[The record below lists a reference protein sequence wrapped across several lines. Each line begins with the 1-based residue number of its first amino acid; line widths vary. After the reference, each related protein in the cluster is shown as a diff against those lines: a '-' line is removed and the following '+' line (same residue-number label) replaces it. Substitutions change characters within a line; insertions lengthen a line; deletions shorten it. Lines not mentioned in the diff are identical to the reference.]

1 LQNLHPQGLHI
12 ATYSFLDL
20 AHDVLRD
27 ASKPLTYQ
35 EIWQAGTE
43 AALGAKVRTS
53 GKTPWQTL
61 GSQLYVEVRDNDASM
76 FVKVGKRPA
85 RFFLAARQPE
95 LPPDVIARIEREET
109 KVKDTKPDYH
119 ERDLHALMTY
129 FAYAN
134 PTFNRGRSIFTK
146 TILHEK
152 SQRSGYNEWIHPD
165 MVGFYLPLD
174 DWRPDVVEFNRL
186 SDNNSLRLFS
196 FELKRRLSKSNYRE
210 AYFQAVSNSSWA
222 HEGYLVAAEIVQD
235 DELLS
240 ELERL
245 ASSFGIGIIHLNP
258 ADIDGSTILYPARGR
273 GTLDWETINKLCEQN
288 PDFERFLQDVK
299 IDFESRRIHQAEFDE
314 IVKDI
319 GKYIRD
325 RLKIA
330 LDD

>member
-43 AALGAKVRTS
+43 AALVAKVRTS

-109 KVKDTKPDYH
+109 KAKDTKPDYH

>member
-43 AALGAKVRTS
+43 AALVAKVRTS

-85 RFFLAARQPE
+85 RFFLSARQPE

-109 KVKDTKPDYH
+109 KAKDTKPDYH

-174 DWRPDVVEFNRL
+174 DWRPDVIEFNRL

-273 GTLDWETINKLCEQN
+273 STLDWETINKLCEQN

>member
-43 AALGAKVRTS
+43 AALVAKVRTS

-109 KVKDTKPDYH
+109 KAKDTKPDYH

-174 DWRPDVVEFNRL
+174 DWRPDVIEFNRL

>member
-1 LQNLHPQGLHI
+1 MQNLHPQGLHI

-43 AALGAKVRTS
+43 AALVAKVRTS

-174 DWRPDVVEFNRL
+174 DWRPDVIEFNRL

-273 GTLDWETINKLCEQN
+273 STLDWETINKLCEQN

>member
-1 LQNLHPQGLHI
+1 M
-12 ATYSFLDL
+12 

-43 AALGAKVRTS
+43 AALVAKVRTS

-109 KVKDTKPDYH
+109 KAKDTKPDYH